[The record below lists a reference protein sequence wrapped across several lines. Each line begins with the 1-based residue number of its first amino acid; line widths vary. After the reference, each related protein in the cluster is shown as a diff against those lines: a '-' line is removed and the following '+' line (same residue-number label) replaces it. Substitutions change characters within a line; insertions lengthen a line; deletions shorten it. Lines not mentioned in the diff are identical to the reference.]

1 MKTEEARKLA
11 DQAVCELAEQLERGK
26 SDRLRDYLRT
36 MSRFRAYS
44 MGNVLL
50 IAPQRPDATH
60 VAGYRTWQALGRQV
74 KAGEHGIV
82 ILSPIVRRSRV
93 NNGKAIKP
101 TQSEK
106 NETESQPSLGEE
118 TVAGFRPVHVFDV
131 AQTEGRDL
139 PEFAHA
145 QGDPREHMERLKALI
160 AAEGITLEYRQS
172 LGGAD
177 GASMDGRI
185 LIRTGMTP
193 AEEFSVLVHEAAH
206 VRMHLKGDQ
215 TADHA
220 VRETE
225 AEAVA
230 FVVCDAVGVESRS
243 ASADYI
249 HLHQGDRDLLLRSL
263 KRIQR
268 TAMEI
273 ISGIV
278 GQTPP
283 AVSAACRQYVKQ
295 LAAPS
300 ATPPRNRT

>member
-11 DQAVCELAEQLERGK
+11 QQAIGELAEQLGRGK

-36 MSRFRAYS
+36 MGRFRAYS

-50 IAPQRPDATH
+50 IAAQRPDATH

-82 ILSPIVRRSRV
+82 ILSPIVRRWRA
-93 NNGKAIKP
+93 NNGKEIKP
-101 TQSEK
+101 TQSK
-106 NETESQPSLGEE
+106 TSKTGSQPSLGEE

-139 PEFAHA
+139 PEFADA
-145 QGDPREHMERLKALI
+145 QGDPREHMARLKALI
-160 AAEGITLEYRQS
+160 AAEGITLEYRPS

-193 AEEFSVLVHEAAH
+193 AEELSVLAHELAH
-206 VRMHLKGDQ
+206 HKMHLEGDRA
-215 TADHA
+215 ADHA

-230 FVVCDAVGVESRS
+230 FVVCATVGIDSRS

-249 HLHQGDRDLLLRSL
+249 HLHQGDKDLLLRSL
-263 KRIQR
+263 KRVQR
-268 TAMEI
+268 TAVEI
-273 ISGIV
+273 IYAII

-283 AVSAACRQYVKQ
+283 AVSAACP
-295 LAAPS
+295 LS
-300 ATPPRNRT
+300 SWHSPRHPAR